1 MEILYRAAKQDTLKD
16 GGITFQGQPQVKAIF
31 ESLVNKSV
39 QVLLPAD
46 CCWLCAS
53 AAHQSVS

>member
-16 GGITFQGQPQVKAIF
+16 GGITFQGQHQVKAIF

-39 QVLLPAD
+39 QVFLPAD
-46 CCWLCAS
+46 CSWL
-53 AAHQSVS
+53 